1 MFLRSPLIYRAA
13 STAEELFLRT
23 KHIQQHPWNTD
34 IIIQTQLLPNVF
46 DATQLS
52 LTRSS
57 SYSRPQFELK
67 SSRSQ
72 FKIPRVCILVKNS
85 CIWAAGRVL
94 KNERHVRGAGLSSKQ
109 TWKMTSDQRTMGKT
123 PSSATMKSKKG
134 TGTRSSPWPVASIA
148 NISIKR
154 IFKMFKN
161 MILYLTS
168 CVGGFGRV
176 EMEPRKEIRKGCRAF
191 SEIRE
196 LNFAR
201 GNTGPARMNPSDW

>member
-1 MFLRSPLIYRAA
+1 MTINLKLLLKDFPAIMFWVSKWLTMWPMEQCMLQLRIDVCVS
-13 STAEELFLRT
+13 
-23 KHIQQHPWNTD
+23 
-34 IIIQTQLLPNVF
+34 
-46 DATQLS
+46 AT
-52 LTRSS
+52 
-57 SYSRPQFELK
+57 
-67 SSRSQ
+67 
-72 FKIPRVCILVKNS
+72 
-85 CIWAAGRVL
+85 GRVL

-134 TGTRSSPWPVASIA
+134 IETRSSPWPVASIA

-176 EMEPRKEIRKGCRAF
+176 EMEPRKEIRKGCRSLFHFYSFFKAISF
-191 SEIRE
+191 LEFLYLAYKGRST
-196 LNFAR
+196 LCMCFVFL
-201 GNTGPARMNPSDW
+201 WVHVC